1 MKMKKT
7 LNFIGIYLLI
17 LVLSESCTPEH
28 YYISD
33 IEFNGVK
40 VSEINNEKNYNY
52 FTNTDILKN
61 DIVFIIGYK
70 LQYIA
75 SLDLGLSEKCYAF
88 TIGESLDNYLLENSY
103 SLKFDHSFTYNNVI
117 INANQNLFEIDEI
130 RNQIKIYEGKSE
142 GANKVFLFS
151 QEFKNESV
159 FSSDNYEVTFNCKT
173 SDNRTF
179 EKKII
184 VKIEN

>member
-1 MKMKKT
+1 MKKT

-17 LVLSESCTPEH
+17 IVFSQSCTPDH

-33 IEFNGVK
+33 IEFNGAK

-52 FTNTDILKN
+52 FTNTNLLKN

-70 LQYIA
+70 FQYIA

-88 TIGESLDNYLLENSY
+88 TKGQSIDNYLLESSF
-103 SLKFDHSFTYNNVI
+103 SLKFDHSFTYNNVT

-130 RNQIKIYEGKSE
+130 KSQIRIYEGKSE
-142 GANKVFLFS
+142 GANKVILFS

-159 FSSDNYEVTFNCKT
+159 FSSDNYEVTFNCIT

-179 EKKII
+179 EKKTI